1 MKQGEGA
8 EDFSQGKIDL
18 YEQIIEFISNFKWSR
33 HPLTTCWLIEI
44 LHILSNKFI
53 APAALS
59 KNSLQEKLEKQLTFL
74 LENAATII
82 NDEAKLD
89 FNANEYC
96 LFDLHL
102 SPTVYEMLK
111 RFEFV

>member
-1 MKQGEGA
+1 M
-8 EDFSQGKIDL
+8 
-18 YEQIIEFISNFKWSR
+18 Y
-33 HPLTTCWLIEI
+33 
-44 LHILSNKFI
+44 
-53 APAALS
+53 

-82 NDEAKLD
+82 NNESKLD

-111 RFEFV
+111 RFEFIQMKNADNDDLDKISETEESQTIEQ